1 LELGEYLSCSVHL
14 MLSCELTHS
23 FCINCYCPAT
33 VADPREA
40 AFSAFYSSV
49 GVPGRVLQSILVF
62 RVLELGEYLSC
73 SVHLMLS
80 CELTHSFCIN
90 CYCPATVADPREA
103 AFSSVGSSVR
113 IPGRVL

>member
-1 LELGEYLSCSVHL
+1 
-14 MLSCELTHS
+14 MLSSELTNS
-23 FCINCYCPAT
+23 FCIFCCGSIA